1 MHVIAAALGGQLS
14 DLLASAGPFL
24 FYLAVWGL
32 IFVGTGLLVGVF
44 IPFITGDSLLF
55 ASGLIAAT
63 APNINPVILA
73 VGVGVAAFLG
83 PWPVYPGTIA
93 AVSAYGM
100 LVRGTVRA
108 LNFAPES
115 GAFTRMVLPNI
126 ATGLFTVGVATGGA
140 NVQFAVSPDGREA
153 IARGIEI
160 GMLGAYGSAM
170 QTRFNGFHSSVAA
183 TVWPEA
189 IPALAVDRPRKRAA
203 MRDIAQPVTEPGQPA
218 LSLAAPHAGVDT
230 PADLEQVRKLIG
242 AV

>member
-83 PWPVYPGTIA
+83 DQVGFVLGRHFGRPYLDKRSSPRLRV
-93 AVSAYGM
+93 AV
-100 LVRGTVRA
+100 VKT
-108 LNFAPES
+108 ES
-115 GAFTRMVLPNI
+115 F
-126 ATGLFTVGVATGGA
+126 
-140 NVQFAVSPDGREA
+140 
-153 IARGIEI
+153 
-160 GMLGAYGSAM
+160 
-170 QTRFNGFHSSVAA
+170 
-183 TVWPEA
+183 
-189 IPALAVDRPRKRAA
+189 
-203 MRDIAQPVTEPGQPA
+203 
-218 LSLAAPHAGVDT
+218 
-230 PADLEQVRKLIG
+230 
-242 AV
+242 

>member
-83 PWPVYPGTIA
+83 DQVGFVLGRHFGRPYLDKRRSPRLRIAVVKTESFYEKYGWWAVVVARFMPWARSLIPVIAGIGRMNYYRFLSANLVGSVVWGTGMTFVGYYA
-93 AVSAYGM
+93 AQLPAVKNVAYVIGFSFITASIIVG
-100 LVRGTVRA
+100 LRTWRA
-108 LNFAPES
+108 
-115 GAFTRMVLPNI
+115 
-126 ATGLFTVGVATGGA
+126 
-140 NVQFAVSPDGREA
+140 D
-153 IARGIEI
+153 
-160 GMLGAYGSAM
+160 
-170 QTRFNGFHSSVAA
+170 
-183 TVWPEA
+183 
-189 IPALAVDRPRKRAA
+189 RAA
-203 MRDIAQPVTEPGQPA
+203 RAARAAGMTTEGTA
-218 LSLAAPHAGVDT
+218 
-230 PADLEQVRKLIG
+230 K
-242 AV
+242 